1 MHPRAPSADAPHPAV
16 PPAPPAPCKGADQHQ
31 QLSWQPL
38 HAQRCSTPHHDNDPE
53 HVLLDNDPQRRAR
66 HRNPPLSNDLAT
78 DRPNHP
84 TTQTI
89 EPPNHPIT
97 QTPHRRTWFWSW
109 FFHSEIIC
117 FCFVP
122 PGDPPRRASPQSDA
136 ADDLPSGRRT
146 STSHPTAHIT
156 LRAPPGTYALRAA
169 PSPLTSARHSQTL
182 CRRDPDN
189 AHHHPTTTKSP
200 NHPHH
205 RTSMRQGATSASG
218 GNFRVLGSVSC

>member
-38 HAQRCSTPHHDNDPE
+38 HAQRCSTPHQTHDLNIG
-53 HVLLDNDPQRRAR
+53 VLAATPRRRAR

-89 EPPNHPIT
+89 EPPNHPNT
-97 QTPHRRTWFWSW
+97 HRRTWFWSW
-109 FFHSEIIC
+109 FSHSEDVC
-117 FCFVP
+117 FLFLLTTHRGARHRNP
-122 PGDPPRRASPQSDA
+122 TLQTTYRATEGRAQITQPTTSPSKSPSHHSGAPRS
-136 ADDLPSGRRT
+136 RR
-146 STSHPTAHIT
+146 
-156 LRAPPGTYALRAA
+156 LRQRR
-169 PSPLTSARHSQTL
+169 RHSQTL

-205 RTSMRQGATSASG
+205 PTSMRQGATSASG